1 MGIYHLE
8 RGQAGVETTLV
19 ETLKIEVLSPRGLL
33 MEESSPRNAGWS
45 AGAHAHYLPAAL
57 TVFIPT
63 LQLS

>member
-19 ETLKIEVLSPRGLL
+19 ETLKVEVLSPRGLL

-45 AGAHAHYLPAAL
+45 AGAHVLYLPAAL
-57 TVFIPT
+57 PVFVPA